1 MKTTI
6 MNLIVVTAL
15 SFSAV
20 ALAAE
25 MGSKT
30 QHPAANTVAPAM
42 PPAPAAVSAA
52 PSAQASQ
59 PGLQPSTPPKPAKA
73 KSARSKSLDLRHC
86 LDLETNAAIA
96 KCAGE

>member
-6 MNLIVVTAL
+6 VNLIVVTAL

-20 ALAAE
+20 APAAE

-30 QHPAANTVAPAM
+30 QHPAPAM

-52 PSAQASQ
+52 ATSAQASQ